1 MKRSLNELVKM
12 GPRTAVITLGE
23 EGAIGLE
30 ADTVVR
36 QPALDVDVIDTTGAS
51 EVFRGA
57 FIYGLLRGWGLE
69 RCLPLANA
77 AAGLNCRH
85 LGGLGGIAPLSE
97 ILEVSGLG

>member
-1 MKRSLNELVKM
+1 M
-12 GPRTAVITLGE
+12 GPRVAVITLGE

-30 ADTVVR
+30 GDTLVR
-36 QPALDVDVIDTTGAS
+36 QPALDIDVIDTTGAS

-57 FIYGLLRGWGLE
+57 FIYGLLKGWSLD
-69 RCLPLANA
+69 RCLPFANA

-97 ILEVSGLG
+97 ILEVAGLSAP